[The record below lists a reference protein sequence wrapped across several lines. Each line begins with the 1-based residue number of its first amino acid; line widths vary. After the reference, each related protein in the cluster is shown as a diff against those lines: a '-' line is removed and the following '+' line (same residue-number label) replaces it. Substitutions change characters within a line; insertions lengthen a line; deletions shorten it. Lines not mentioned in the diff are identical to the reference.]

1 MKKIEENNN
10 NLPLGAEHMSNAPW
24 REGENQKTGKEAKEY
39 KMNVIFS
46 DDNEMAVLQ
55 DKSSGKKYIFN
66 IYLLDKDELEPYA
79 TRRVLGVDFDED
91 GMPDEELGDWELN
104 EEVLENYINDNLD
117 YLTIGKGLNDYESTT
132 SDLTELDDE
141 LRDELKEL
149 ARYQKDSTSY
159 LKAIDSEGFKINESI
174 RMIVRDVISESLSKD
189 NIPLLK
195 KALLKLKGVSDSQ
208 LEYNIEHGLPWDW
221 KGSKEGFYEKME
233 PRKNYSGSN

>member
-1 MKKIEENNN
+1 MKKIEENNS
-10 NLPLGAEHMSNAPW
+10 NLPMGAEYMSNAPW
-24 REGENQKTGKEAKEY
+24 KDGENQKRGKEAKEH
-39 KMNVIFS
+39 KMDVIFS

-79 TRRVLGVDFDED
+79 TRSILGVDFDED
-91 GMPDEELGDWELN
+91 GMPDEELGDWDIN
-104 EEVLENYINDNLD
+104 SEVIENYINDNLE
-117 YLTIGKGLNDYESTT
+117 YLTMGKGLEDYENTQA
-132 SDLTELDDE
+132 DLVELDDD
-141 LRDELKEL
+141 LKDELKTL

-159 LKAIDSEGFKINESI
+159 LKAIDSEDFKINESV
-174 RMIVRDVISESLSKD
+174 RMIVRDVISESMAKD

-195 KALLKLKGVSDSQ
+195 KALLKLKGVSDTQ

-233 PRKNYSGSN
+233 PRKNYTGSN

>member
-1 MKKIEENNN
+1 MKKIEENNS

>member
-1 MKKIEENNN
+1 MKNINENNS
-10 NLPLGAEHMSNAPW
+10 NLPMGAEYMSDAPW
-24 REGENQKTGKEAKEY
+24 RDGENQKMGKEAKEY
-39 KMNVIFS
+39 KMDVIFS
-46 DDNEMAVLQ
+46 DNNEIAVLQ

-79 TRRVLGVDFDED
+79 TRSILGVDFDED
-91 GMPDEELGDWELN
+91 GMPDEELGEWELN

-117 YLTIGKGLNDYESTT
+117 SLTIGKGLEDYESTT

-141 LRDELKEL
+141 LKDELKQL
-149 ARYQKDSTSY
+149 ARYQKNSDLY
-159 LKAIDSEGFKINESI
+159 LKAIDAEDFHINESI

>member
-1 MKKIEENNN
+1 MKKIEENNS

-24 REGENQKTGKEAKEY
+24 RDGENEKKGKEAKEY
-39 KMNVIFS
+39 KMDVIFS
-46 DDNEMAVLQ
+46 DNNEMAILQ

-66 IYLLDKDELEPYA
+66 IYLLDKGELEPYA
-79 TRRVLGVDFDED
+79 TRSILSVDFDED
-91 GMPDEELGDWELN
+91 GMPEEELGDWELD
-104 EEVLENYINDNLD
+104 EYILYEYINDNLD
-117 YLTIGKGLNDYESTT
+117 YLTIGKGLEDYESTT

>member
-1 MKKIEENNN
+1 MKKIEENNS

-24 REGENQKTGKEAKEY
+24 RDGENEKKGKEAKEY
-39 KMNVIFS
+39 KMDVIFS
-46 DDNEMAVLQ
+46 DNNEMAILQ

-66 IYLLDKDELEPYA
+66 IYLLDKGELEPYA
-79 TRRVLGVDFDED
+79 TRSILSVDFDED
-91 GMPDEELGDWELN
+91 GMPEEELGDWELD
-104 EEVLENYINDNLD
+104 ECILYEYINDNLD
-117 YLTIGKGLNDYESTT
+117 YLTIGKGLEDYESTT

-174 RMIVRDVISESLSKD
+174 RIIVRDVISESLSKD

-195 KALLKLKGVSDSQ
+195 KALLKLKGVSESQ

>member
-1 MKKIEENNN
+1 MKKIEENNS

-24 REGENQKTGKEAKEY
+24 RDGENEKKGKEAKEY
-39 KMNVIFS
+39 KMDVIFS
-46 DDNEMAVLQ
+46 DNNEMAILQ

-66 IYLLDKDELEPYA
+66 IYLLDKGELEPYA
-79 TRRVLGVDFDED
+79 TRSILSVDFDED
-91 GMPDEELGDWELN
+91 GMPEEELGDWELD
-104 EEVLENYINDNLD
+104 EYILYEYINDNLD
-117 YLTIGKGLNDYESTT
+117 YLTIGKGLEDYESTT

-174 RMIVRDVISESLSKD
+174 RIIVRDVISESLSKD